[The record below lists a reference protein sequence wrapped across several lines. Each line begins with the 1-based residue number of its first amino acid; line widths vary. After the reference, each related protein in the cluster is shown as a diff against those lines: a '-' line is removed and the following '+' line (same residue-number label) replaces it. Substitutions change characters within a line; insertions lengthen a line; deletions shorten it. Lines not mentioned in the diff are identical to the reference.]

1 MTQQLSRRSK
11 LVGGSSNGLAQLPA
25 GRSIMVRSADGT
37 RLHTEIFGPAL
48 KTATRSSSVM
58 ASPARYGSGTTRSPT
73 WRPTTG

>member
-37 RLHTEIFGPAL
+37 RLHTEIFGPEDGYPIVF
-48 KTATRSSSVM
+48 SQ
-58 ASPARYGSGTTRSPT
+58 ASPARCGSGTTRSPT